1 MGILDRFKAAS
12 TAFRF
17 PSNLTHRAG
26 SFLSLAPR
34 TFPYENTDPLGDSAV
49 VNVLAW
55 IQRNFTQ
62 AELGVYQKDREGN
75 KTELVDHPLT
85 RLMYKPNA
93 GYGASQLWAATLLS
107 YHLDGNAYWI
117 KARNARGFGV
127 PTEVWYEP
135 HWGIKPHWPE
145 DGSAFIDY
153 YERRI
158 NGTIERIPV
167 ENVIHFR
174 NGLNPANPRYGL
186 APLKA
191 ALLQVFT
198 DTEVSLWVAALCR
211 NMAIPGVIVS
221 PQESIG
227 MTMEKAEQIKQTWK
241 RKFGGDNRGEPL
253 ILDFQADIK
262 TLGYDPKTMD
272 FGAITNLAESRI
284 AGAMGV
290 PAIVAGLSA
299 GLDSST
305 YNNLA
310 NLKKSAFE
318 ECLIPSWEQFQV
330 TLTSQLL
337 PDFQRDAEAQR
348 IKVYFDTS
356 EIRALQENQTE
367 KETRAIAA
375 WQAGVATLNETR
387 AQFGY
392 DPDPAGDYY
401 LQPNSATPTLPS
413 KAMDKIENPSA
424 PVAPVQPQQG
434 DSLPPGPAE
443 GEQAKRSS
451 GSALPRFKSIEWDG
465 MILRRQPTE
474 LEARMIKQI
483 DAEYQTGKVSMEGR
497 LTALR
502 SKYVSQIVDEL
513 SDLSEDEYY
522 TATVSPTEADRV
534 ALVATLSA
542 IFLRGARLIVEELR
556 NQGGGEGDPTAKVD
570 QRSISTIAG
579 ALVSQIAN
587 DVQARGTGA
596 AIRAVLL
603 GQDVRQTVT
612 TALDEGS
619 TAYVTRAAAGATN
632 WALGQGRDAEIEERS
647 DEIEYLV
654 YSAVLDA
661 STCNPCGE
669 ADGMGGQLGE
679 IPDVP
684 NPDCDGGTNCRCLH
698 IPVVAQEFKSLGV
711 KGKYRGVEIDMTPT
725 AGMKEEAQ
733 KGLDWRKEHGRGGT
747 AVGIARARDIV
758 NGRELSPSTVKRMF
772 SFFSRHEVDKQGEGF
787 SPGED
792 GYPSNGRIAWALWG
806 GDAGFAWSRK
816 LVKRFEAI
824 DEEK

>member
-1 MGILDRFKAAS
+1 MGIYDRIKAAS

-17 PSNLTHRAG
+17 PAGITHRAG

-55 IQRNFTQ
+55 IQRNFVQ
-62 AELGVYQKDREGN
+62 AEFEVYRELPDDKDETIDN
-75 KTELVDHPLT
+75 HPLT
-85 RLMYKPNA
+85 RLMDRPNA
-93 GYGASQLWAATLLS
+93 GYDAQALWAGTLLS

-117 KARNARGFGV
+117 KARNARGFGL

-167 ENVIHFR
+167 ENVVHFR
-174 NGLNPANPRYGL
+174 NGINPANPRYGL

-221 PQESIG
+221 PTEPIG
-227 MTMEKAEQIKQTWK
+227 MTESKADQIKQTWK
-241 RKFGGDNRGEPL
+241 RKFGGDSRGEPL

-262 TLGYDPKTMD
+262 TLGYDPKQMD
-272 FGAITNLAESRI
+272 FGSITNLAESRI
-284 AGAMGV
+284 SGAMGV

-305 YNNLA
+305 YSNLE

-318 ECLIPSWEQFQV
+318 ECLIPTWKAFER
-330 TLTSQLL
+330 TIERYLL
-337 PDFQRDAEAQR
+337 PDFERDVTAISCE
-348 IKVYFDTS
+348 FETS
-356 EIRALQENQTE
+356 EIRALQENQSE
-367 KETRAIAA
+367 KEVRAIAA
-375 WQAGVATLNETR
+375 FQAGVTTLNEAR

-392 DPDPAGDYY
+392 DPMPSGDYHIMSSSY
-401 LQPNSATPTLPS
+401 KPIVPDVAMAMADLADTPEPAT
-413 KAMDKIENPSA
+413 
-424 PVAPVQPQQG
+424 VQPTG
-434 DSLPPGPAE
+434 DTLPPGPADE
-443 GEQAKRSS
+443 ESGAKSS
-451 GSALPRFKSIEWDG
+451 GLALFKSIEWDG
-465 MILRRQPTE
+465 LTLRRQPTE
-474 LEARMIKQI
+474 LEARIIKAI
-483 DAEYQTGKVSMEGR
+483 DTEYQAGKLSMGGQLLAIR
-497 LTALR
+497 G
-502 SKYVSQIVDEL
+502 KYVTQIVEEL
-513 SDLSEDEYY
+513 DGLDSEDYY
-522 TATVSPTEADRV
+522 TATVKPSDADRQAV
-534 ALVATLSA
+534 IAILTA

-556 NQGGGEGDPTAKVD
+556 NQGRGEGDPTARPD
-570 QRSISTIAG
+570 SRQTSMIAG
-579 ALVSQIAN
+579 ALISKVAN

-596 AIRAVLL
+596 AVSAALL
-603 GQDVRQTVT
+603 GQDVRTSVQRS
-612 TALDEGS
+612 LDEGS
-619 TAYVTRAAAGATN
+619 TAYVTRAASEATN
-632 WALGQGRDAEIEERS
+632 RALSDGRDAEIERRS

-654 YSAVLDA
+654 YSAVLDNA
-661 STCNPCGE
+661 TCQPCGE
-669 ADGMGGQLGE
+669 SDGMGGQLGE

-684 NPDCDGGTNCRCLH
+684 NPECDGGANCRCLH
-698 IPVVAQEFKSLGV
+698 IPVVAQEFEGT
-711 KGKYRGVEIDMTPT
+711 KGTYRGVEIDMKPT
-725 AGMKEEAQ
+725 SGMKSEAQ

-758 NGRELSPSTVKRMF
+758 NGRELSPSTVKRMY
-772 SFFSRHEVDKQGEGF
+772 SFFSRHEVDKQGQGF

-816 LVKRFEAI
+816 LVKRFETI
-824 DEEK
+824 DEGK

>member
-1 MGILDRFKAAS
+1 MGIYDRIKAAS

-17 PSNLTHRAG
+17 PSGITHRAG

-55 IQRNFTQ
+55 IQRNFVQ
-62 AELGVYQKDREGN
+62 AEFEVYRELADDEDETIDN
-75 KTELVDHPLT
+75 HPLT
-85 RLMYKPNA
+85 RLMDRPNA
-93 GYGASQLWAATLLS
+93 GYDAQALWAGTLLS

-127 PTEVWYEP
+127 PTEIWYEP

-167 ENVIHFR
+167 ENVVHFR
-174 NGLNPANPRYGL
+174 NGINPANPRYGL

-221 PQESIG
+221 PTEPIG
-227 MTMEKAEQIKQTWK
+227 MTESKADQIKQTWK
-241 RKFGGDNRGEPL
+241 RKFGGDSRGEPL

-262 TLGYDPKTMD
+262 TLGYDPKQMD
-272 FGAITNLAESRI
+272 FGSITNLAESRI
-284 AGAMGV
+284 SGAMGV

-305 YNNLA
+305 YSNLE
-310 NLKKSAFE
+310 NLKTSAFE
-318 ECLIPSWEQFQV
+318 ECLIPTWKAFEKTV
-330 TLTSQLL
+330 ERYLL
-337 PDFQRDAEAQR
+337 PDFERDVTAISCE
-348 IKVYFDTS
+348 FDTS
-356 EIRALQENQTE
+356 EIRALQENQSE
-367 KETRAIAA
+367 KEIRAIAA
-375 WQAGVATLNETR
+375 FQAGVTTLNEAR

-392 DPDPAGDYY
+392 DPMPSGDYHIMSSSY
-401 LQPNSATPTLPS
+401 KPIVPDVAMAMADLADTPTP
-413 KAMDKIENPSA
+413 ATI
-424 PVAPVQPQQG
+424 QPQQG
-434 DSLPPGPAE
+434 ESLPLGPADE
-443 GEQAKRSS
+443 ESGAKSS
-451 GSALPRFKSIEWDG
+451 GVALLTKSIEWNG
-465 MILRRQPTE
+465 LTLRRQPTE

-483 DAEYQTGKVSMEGR
+483 DEAYQSGKLSMNGQLLAIR
-497 LTALR
+497 G
-502 SKYVSQIVDEL
+502 KYVSQIVDEL
-513 SDLSEDEYY
+513 DGLDPEDYY
-522 TATVSPTEADRV
+522 TATVKPDNADRQAV
-534 ALVATLSA
+534 IAILAA

-556 NQGGGEGDPTAKVD
+556 NQGGGEGDPSARPDARQTSMV
-570 QRSISTIAG
+570 AG
-579 ALVSQIAN
+579 ALISKVAN

-596 AIRAVLL
+596 AVSAALL
-603 GQDVRQTVT
+603 GQDVRSTVQRS
-612 TALDEGS
+612 LDEGS
-619 TAYVTRAAAGATN
+619 TAYVTRAASEATN
-632 WALGQGRDAEIEERS
+632 RALADGRDAEIERRS

-654 YSAVLDA
+654 YSAVLDNA
-661 STCNPCGE
+661 TCRPCGE
-669 ADGMGGQLGE
+669 SDGLGGQLGS

-684 NPDCDGGTNCRCLH
+684 NPDCDGGANCRCLH
-698 IPVVAQEFKSLGV
+698 IPVVAQEFEGA
-711 KGKYRGVEIDMTPT
+711 KGKYRGVEIDMKPT
-725 AGMKEEAQ
+725 SGMKSEAQ
-733 KGLDWRKEHGRGGT
+733 KGLDWRKEFGRGGT
-747 AVGIARARDIV
+747 AIGIARARDIV
-758 NGRELSPSTVKRMF
+758 NGRELSADTVKRMY
-772 SFFSRHEVDKQGEGF
+772 SFFSRHEVDKQGQGF

-806 GDAGFAWSRK
+806 GDAGFAWSKK
-816 LVKRFEAI
+816 LVKRFETI